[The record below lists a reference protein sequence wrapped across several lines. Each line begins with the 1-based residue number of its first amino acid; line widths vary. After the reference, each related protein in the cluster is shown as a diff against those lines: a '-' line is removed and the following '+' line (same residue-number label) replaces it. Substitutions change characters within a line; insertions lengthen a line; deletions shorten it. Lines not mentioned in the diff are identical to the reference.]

1 MSKLETNT
9 IDTVSGTNTLQV
21 GDGNV
26 ATINLGKSGDT
37 VNIPSG
43 ATLNIAGTAGTGFP
57 ANAPYFHAYNTSSQT
72 INNSTETKKT
82 FTTKIE
88 SASGVFDLNNDK
100 FVCVTAGTYLFSINL
115 YGYDSDNNL
124 TRLSTRLNKNGNR
137 VQAFNWNFNSD
148 QDGRDFSVGGAWLQ
162 EAAVDDYFEMYA
174 FTTTSDS
181 GSILLYGSSSEYSN
195 YFSGVKLI

>member
-1 MSKLETNT
+1 MGTIKTTN
-9 IDTVSGTNTLQV
+9 IEPIADNGTVTL
-21 GDGNV
+21 GG
-26 ATINLGKSGDT
+26 SGDT
-37 VNIPSG
+37 FTLGSG
-43 ATLNIAGTAGTGFP
+43 VTQTIANNT
-57 ANAPYFHAYNTSSQT
+57 PYFHAYNTSSQT
-72 INNSTETKKT
+72 INNATETKKT

-88 SASGVFDLNNDK
+88 SASGVFDLTNDK

-195 YFSGVKLI
+195 YFSGFKLT

>member
-1 MSKLETNT
+1 M
-9 IDTVSGTNTLQV
+9 V
-21 GDGNV
+21 
-26 ATINLGKSGDT
+26 
-37 VNIPSG
+37 
-43 ATLNIAGTAGTGFP
+43 
-57 ANAPYFHAYNTSSQT
+57 
-72 INNSTETKKT
+72 
-82 FTTKIE
+82 
-88 SASGVFDLNNDK
+88 
-100 FVCVTAGTYLFSINL
+100 AGTYLFSINL